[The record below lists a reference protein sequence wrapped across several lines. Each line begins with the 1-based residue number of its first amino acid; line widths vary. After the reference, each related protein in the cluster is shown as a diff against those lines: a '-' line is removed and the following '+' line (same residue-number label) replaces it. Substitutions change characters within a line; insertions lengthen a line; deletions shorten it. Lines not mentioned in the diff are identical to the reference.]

1 MNNKKVNIKAMLDTG
16 NGLKDPI
23 TGSPVAVVE
32 KEKLVGLLPDN
43 ILNNTERILGG
54 DWKDENINFR
64 SKFCVIPFNSI
75 GKQNGMMLGFKVDEI
90 KIINDIEEIVN
101 KKAIVCL
108 YNQKLS
114 KTNAYFALIGLDM
127 LERRE
132 NNELIT
138 NIER

>member
-1 MNNKKVNIKAMLDTG
+1 
-16 NGLKDPI
+16 
-23 TGSPVAVVE
+23 
-32 KEKLVGLLPDN
+32 
-43 ILNNTERILGG
+43 
-54 DWKDENINFR
+54 
-64 SKFCVIPFNSI
+64 
-75 GKQNGMMLGFKVDEI
+75 MMLGFKVDEI

-114 KTNAYFALIGLDM
+114 KTNAYSALIGLDM